1 MWNLFKKEI
10 KMAKVTKTHAVA
22 INKLMIPLINTVA
35 YYDEDETD
43 FIMFKMCA
51 DDIAHNAAA
60 LQVFNSTLCAATL
73 HDNIMRQDTLP
84 REHFYTVLK
93 YIEDNKL
100 IAKNMFTCS

>member
-1 MWNLFKKEI
+1 MSKQ
-10 KMAKVTKTHAVA
+10 MTQHAVA
-22 INKLMIPLINTVA
+22 INKLMIPLVNTVA
-35 YYDEDETD
+35 FYDENETD

-51 DDIAHNAAA
+51 DDITHNAAA
-60 LQVFNSTLCAATL
+60 LQVFNNTLNAAQL

-100 IAKNMFTCS
+100 IPARQYACS